1 MSGNNIVS
9 LDGKE
14 VKHKAPNQD
23 VIAMLEKALAE
34 ARSGEVQQVAIVKS
48 FYDEC
53 IGHACEGAVVHKW
66 GMYGALCDAAETYR
80 DVFINPN
87 D

>member
-14 VKHKAPNQD
+14 VRHQTPNQN

-34 ARSGEVQQVAIVKS
+34 ARSGEIQQAAIVKS
-48 FYDEC
+48 FQDEC
-53 IGHACEGAVVHKW
+53 IGHACEGVVIHKW

-80 DVFINPN
+80 EVFIASN